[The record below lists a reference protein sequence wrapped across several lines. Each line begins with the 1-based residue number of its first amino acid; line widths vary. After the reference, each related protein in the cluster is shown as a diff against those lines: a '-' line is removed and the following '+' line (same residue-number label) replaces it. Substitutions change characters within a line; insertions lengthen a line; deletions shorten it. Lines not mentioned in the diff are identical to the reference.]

1 MNNKII
7 VIGIVFILL
16 FTINLTLNNSHA
28 SLNAI
33 YQVPIILVND
43 ENVSTPN
50 PFQQMIQLNES
61 NYKGYMIYN
70 GRFAN
75 FEFVYG
81 NGTVIPAWIESN
93 NSGKLIIWL
102 KISSISASSS
112 LTIYLNIFPLNDN
125 LLNASGKNGI
135 GEAPQ
140 LSPTY
145 GEYDNGA
152 SVFNNYWNFAGTS
165 TPSGI
170 NVYTSAG
177 SVAFNNG
184 VTIKGGTSATGGENG
199 IATSYSFSAPIV
211 VDYYG
216 TQSTSP
222 GGDSWGWNAVGF
234 SNYLSGSDGFP
245 SYGGTYTFIDFEG
258 SFSTPNAYPITNQG
272 GTITGGTLSTPSSNL
287 FPESVWTHIYT
298 SSVYYTYQNYVNSTG
313 YITGASN
320 TASLPFEIEVGNNE
334 ASYCPS
340 GMTVYWLR
348 TRAYP
353 PNGVMPKVVL
363 GSLSSIARISKSEE
377 MNIHARIYALNLSFP
392 QEWGIYGFFNYSIYG
407 KNYSISIS
415 NLTSNYYLNLS
426 INYNFSIFNNTILS
440 YNLSLYAYKLQDYV
454 AINHLN
460 YKGRLNVT
468 TTQREY
474 NLSLNDSIIKFE
486 NVNNFYY
493 FWNQYGYKIIGSIII
508 IGLFLFFISRL
519 RRMR

>member
-70 GRFAN
+70 GSFAN

-81 NGTVIPAWIESN
+81 NGTVIPSWIENN

-102 KISSISASSS
+102 KINSIPASSS
-112 LTIYLNIFPLNDN
+112 ETIYLDIFSLNDN

-145 GEYDNGA
+145 AKYDDGINMFNFYDNFVGTRLNSSKWTVYGVNYTVNNSLYSTGSPNPGYIIA
-152 SVFNNYWNFAGTS
+152 NYNIYPGDVIMFYGLFSGFNNIGTGKNNFQGTFFQIFNYFAHGQEQFNN
-165 TPSGI
+165 SGATTAI
-170 NVYTSAG
+170 NVNVSTTTLYEIDIINSQ
-177 SVAFNNG
+177 
-184 VTIKGGTSATGGENG
+184 
-199 IATSYSFSAPIV
+199 TSYYYISNSKYGNNYYLGSAIANDSSYPYPLSALATNGRQSF
-211 VDYYG
+211 
-216 TQSTSP
+216 
-222 GGDSWGWNAVGF
+222 N
-234 SNYLSGSDGFP
+234 
-245 SYGGTYTFIDFEG
+245 
-258 SFSTPNAYPITNQG
+258 
-272 GTITGGTLSTPSSNL
+272 
-287 FPESVWTHIYT
+287 
-298 SSVYYTYQNYVNSTG
+298 TYQMY
-313 YITGASN
+313 YILVRN
-320 TASLPFEIEVGNNE
+320 L
-334 ASYCPS
+334 
-340 GMTVYWLR
+340 
-348 TRAYP
+348 P
-353 PNGVMPKVVL
+353 PNGIMPSVTI
-363 GSLSSIARISKSEE
+363 GSLTPITKFPKSEE
-377 MNIHARIYALNLSFP
+377 MNIHARIYALNLSLP

-415 NLTSNYYLNLS
+415 NLTNNYYLNLS
-426 INYNFSIFNNTILS
+426 INYNFSIFNNTTLS
-440 YNLSLYAYKLQDYV
+440 YNLSLFAYKLQNYI

-474 NLSLNDSIIKFE
+474 NITLNDSIIKSYVIFSLS
-486 NVNNFYY
+486 NCNITFNY
-493 FWNQYGYKIIGSIII
+493 
-508 IGLFLFFISRL
+508 
-519 RRMR
+519 